1 MAKKI
6 IQIIG
11 LSTAL
16 SVQSV
21 ALGQLPGS
29 VQGVNVEGNERVSLE
44 TVRSYLTLDKGDALT
59 QEAVQESIR
68 KLYATDFF
76 QDIVVSIDQQG
87 VLQIEVKERPSIAQ
101 VRFEG
106 NELIKTEDMEQAMET
121 LGIKQGRI
129 FNDAQMERIVL
140 DLKRRYQN
148 QGYYAAEV
156 AVNVESLPRNR
167 VALSVEIEE
176 NEPASIGQIQFVGNH
191 AFGDDLLKRRMLL
204 TESAMFGDSDKYAK
218 PKLQSDLETIRSYY
232 LDRGFAQF
240 NVRSSQVSLSPDKTQ
255 VFITVNLDEGDQYR
269 ISDIRYSGE
278 TIVSKTELDALKE
291 IEQGAFFSR
300 SKLVASVEA
309 FRNRLSEEG
318 YAFAEIEP
326 ITELDEENRT
336 VSLDFRIEPKS
347 RVYVR
352 RINVEGN
359 TRTQDHVIR
368 RELRQ
373 LESAPYSLQAV
384 KRSKT
389 RLNQLGYF
397 TRAEIETDRVSE
409 DQVDLIVKVEE
420 ESTGSFNAG
429 VGYSQLDGVSF
440 QVGVSERNVIGSG
453 YRANV
458 NASYSASVK
467 SSNISLTNPYFTEDG
482 MSLGGGFYFRSIDA
496 EELNVSNYK
505 VDSYGVRTNIG
516 YPTSEYSRMNYG
528 MKFDNQSIECI
539 SDFAACDR
547 FVAEMGEDFQSV
559 RLTAGWT
566 YDTKN
571 SFYFPTDG
579 HDTSVSTEVVVPT
592 NSDLSFY
599 KLFFEENAYFPLT
612 DDFTLK
618 LKGDLAYGEGYGDNP
633 GNLPFF
639 ENFYA
644 GGIGSVRGFEP
655 NSLGPRY
662 DSNDAVSDDPK
673 GGSFRIVTN
682 AQIIF
687 PMPLIED
694 SENLRLSLFVDAG
707 NVYDSYDNV
716 EFSTLR
722 SAYGVGVSWIT
733 PVGPLA
739 FSVAR
744 PLNSED
750 EDELQAFQFNLG
762 IPM

>member
-16 SVQSV
+16 TAQSSL
-21 ALGQLPGS
+21 AQLPNEIRGIN
-29 VQGVNVEGNERVSLE
+29 VQGNERVSLE
-44 TVRSYLTLDKGDALT
+44 TVRSYLTLDQGDALT
-59 QEAVQESIR
+59 QQAIQESIR

-76 QDIVVSIDQQG
+76 QDIAISIDEEG
-87 VLQIEVKERPSIAQ
+87 VLQIQVQERPSIAE

-106 NELIKTEDMEQAMET
+106 NELIKTEDMQQAMET

-129 FNDAQMERIVL
+129 FNEAQMERIIV

-148 QGYYAAEV
+148 QGYYAADV
-156 AVNVESLPRNR
+156 DVTVETLPRNR
-167 VALSVEIEE
+167 VALSVDIVE

-191 AFGDDLLKRRMLL
+191 AFGDELLKRRMLL
-204 TESAMFGDSDKYAK
+204 SESSTFGDSDKYAK
-218 PKLQSDLETIRSYY
+218 PKLQSDLETLRSYY
-232 LDRGFAQF
+232 LDRGFAKF
-240 NVRSSQVSLSPDKTQ
+240 DVRSSQVSLSPDKTE
-255 VFITVNLDEGDQYR
+255 VFITVNMDEGNQYR
-269 ISDIRYSGE
+269 VSDVRYSGE
-278 TIVSKTELDALKE
+278 TIVSETELDVLKE
-291 IEQGAFFSR
+291 IEEGMLFSR
-300 SKLVASVEA
+300 SKVVASVEA

-326 ITELDEENRT
+326 ITKLDETERT

-352 RINVEGN
+352 RISIEGN

-397 TRAEIETDRVSE
+397 TKANIETDRVS
-409 DQVDLIVKVEE
+409 DNQVDLIVQVEE

-440 QVGVSERNVIGSG
+440 QIGVTERNVIGSG
-453 YRANV
+453 YRANI
-458 NASYSASVK
+458 NANYSASIK

-482 MSLGGGFYFRSIDA
+482 MSLGGGFYFRNIDA

-505 VDSYGVRTNIG
+505 VDTYGVRTNIG
-516 YPTSEYSRMNYG
+516 YPTSEYSRLNYG
-528 MKFDNQSIECI
+528 LKFDNQSIECI
-539 SDFAACDR
+539 SDFQACDR
-547 FVAEMGEDFQSV
+547 FVEDMGEDFQSV
-559 RLTAGWT
+559 RVTAGWT

-579 HDTSVSTEVVVPT
+579 HDTSVSTEVVIPT

-599 KLFFEENAYFPLT
+599 KIFLKENAYFPLT

-618 LKGDLAYGEGYGDNP
+618 LKGDVAYGDGYGNNQDS
-633 GNLPFF
+633 LPFF

-662 DSNDAVSDDPK
+662 QTTDAVSDDPK
-673 GGSFRIVTN
+673 GGSFRVVTN
-682 AQIIF
+682 AEIIF
-687 PMPLIED
+687 PMPFIEN
-694 SENLRLSLFVDAG
+694 SENLRVSFFVDAG
-707 NVYDSYDNV
+707 NVYDSYDEV
-716 EFSTLR
+716 EFSSLR
-722 SAYGVGVSWIT
+722 SAYGAAVSWIT

-739 FSVAR
+739 FSLAR
-744 PLNSED
+744 PLKSED
-750 EDELQAFQFNLG
+750 GDELQSFQFNLG